1 MPRQAEIDKGLRVRL
16 APQGIT
22 GTSYLEI
29 DYVDPKANPAA
40 ADIVGRPTISTFRAR
55 GRR

>member
-1 MPRQAEIDKGLRVRL
+1 MEVEKGLRVKL

-29 DYVDPKANPAA
+29 DYVDPANNPPLPVDWVPDNTVDKSA
-40 ADIVGRPTISTFRAR
+40 
-55 GRR
+55 